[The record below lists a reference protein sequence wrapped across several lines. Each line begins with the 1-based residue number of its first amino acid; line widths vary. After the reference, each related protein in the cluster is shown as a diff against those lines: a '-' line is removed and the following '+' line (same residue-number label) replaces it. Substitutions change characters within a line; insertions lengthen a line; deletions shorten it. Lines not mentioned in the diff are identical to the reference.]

1 MIPKYKGILT
11 MEAADYLGKRFARD
25 PFIVSRKIASKFILV
40 PIRQRAREVQNI
52 YNMNE
57 IGGFIWELLDGKRR
71 VEQVRDIVVDEFEV
85 ESKEAEADLVEF
97 MKQLEKIDVVR
108 EVQDGMS

>member
-1 MIPKYKGILT
+1 
-11 MEAADYLGKRFARD
+11 MEATNYLRKRFARD
-25 PFIVSRKIASKFILV
+25 PLIVSRRIASKFILV
-40 PIRQRAREVQNI
+40 PIRQKAAEVQSI

-57 IGGFIWELLDGKRR
+57 VGGFIWELLDGKRR
-71 VEQVRDIVVDEFEV
+71 MEEVRDVIVEEFEV

-108 EVQDGMS
+108 EVQDGIS